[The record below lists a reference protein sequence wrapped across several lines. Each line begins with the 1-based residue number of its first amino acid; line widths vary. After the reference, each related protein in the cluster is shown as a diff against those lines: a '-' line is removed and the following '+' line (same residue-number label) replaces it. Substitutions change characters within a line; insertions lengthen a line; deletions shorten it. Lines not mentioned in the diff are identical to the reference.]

1 MQKRMFARA
10 RETKLAILNHPRS
23 VLVNVVRILL
33 CLVSELPSLETIHVA
48 AQIVAKIMTAYAF
61 VRKGHQVMGRAL

>member
-10 RETKLAILNHPRS
+10 RETKLAILNPPRS

-33 CLVSELPSLETIHVA
+33 CLVSELPILDNIFVTV
-48 AQIVAKIMTAYAF
+48 QVVAKAITAYAF
-61 VRKGHQVMGRAL
+61 VRKMH